1 MFRPFLLACAIL
13 AIACGDPSDSLPES
27 GESPGA
33 LFRTVSFA
41 PYGPITLGKPLTTLA
56 PPGVP
61 GRPGTVVLRGGPFGD
76 ADSIEVRIDQER
88 RVTGFLFVYPTRKS
102 FDDAVTSYKRS
113 IVGEPTHVA
122 LGSSSGRVE
131 RFVWREPAT
140 EFELS
145 RLRDRD
151 DQLRVWAVLTDRVRP

>member
-1 MFRPFLLACAIL
+1 
-13 AIACGDPSDSLPES
+13 LPES
-27 GESPGA
+27 SDIPA
-33 LFRTVSFA
+33 PLFRTVSFA
-41 PYGPITLGKPLTTLA
+41 PYGPIALGKPLTTLA

-88 RVTGFLFVYPTRKS
+88 RVTGFLFVYPIRKS

-113 IVGEPTHVA
+113 VVGQPTHVT
-122 LGSSSGRVE
+122 LDSSSGRVD
-131 RFVWREPAT
+131 RFVWREPET

-145 RLRDRD
+145 RLRDRGG
-151 DQLRVWAVLTDRVRP
+151 QLRVWAVLTDRARH